1 MGATVRLMPNHDPH
15 WRERLESAK
24 ARQAELLRREGIL
37 TEAEQAE
44 LLALRQ
50 EADRAFNARFR
61 TTAEYRDFYVG
72 RARDLLEEEGI
83 DMPIPSLADDATLE
97 EIDRVLG
104 MVWQAVEVTNS
115 ETF

>member
-1 MGATVRLMPNHDPH
+1 MGGMVRLMPNHDPN
-15 WRERLESAK
+15 WKERLEAAR
-24 ARQAELLRREGIL
+24 ARQAELLGREGIL
-37 TEAEQAE
+37 TESEQSQ
-44 LLALRQ
+44 LMALRQ

-83 DMPIPSLADDATLE
+83 DMPIPALADDATLE
-97 EIDRVLG
+97 EIDRVLA